1 MNISL
6 LSLWFRSQVCFLS
19 TCISPQD
26 CVCTP
31 ARMRPEFFV
40 TSSHDFIPWEQFAT
54 LTLSPLQYFG
64 TLNSLAQPNL
74 CDFVKFLETITA

>member
-6 LSLWFRSQVCFLS
+6 LSPWSRSQVWFLS

-26 CVCTP
+26 SVCSP
-31 ARMRPEFFV
+31 ARMRPEYFV
-40 TSSHDFIPWEQFAT
+40 TSGHDCNPWEQFAT

-74 CDFVKFLETITA
+74 GDFYKIHVRP